1 MNNLTL
7 YQIADQY
14 LQAADKLSNL
24 DLPLEVVQDTLE
36 SLQGDLKDKA
46 INITYAM
53 KNMEAIANAIDKAID
68 QMVARREA
76 YLDRIE
82 HSELYLKTQ
91 MERTGITKISCD
103 YFELSIKNNP
113 PKVVIDSVNL
123 ILEGYMRLP
132 KPMPMEPDKNLIKEA
147 IKNGFE
153 VAGAHLESSTRL
165 EIK

>member
-14 LQAADKLSNL
+14 LQAADKLSDL
-24 DLPLEVVQDTLE
+24 DLPLEVIQDTLE

-46 INITYAM
+46 VSITYTM
-53 KNMEAIANAIDKAID
+53 KNIEAAADAIGKAID
-68 QMVARREA
+68 QMTMRREG

-82 HSELYLKTQ
+82 HSKFYLKTQ
-91 MERTGITKISCD
+91 MERAHITKISCTH
-103 YFELSIKNNP
+103 FELSIKNNP
-113 PKVVIDSVNL
+113 PKVIIDSVNL
-123 ILEGYMRLP
+123 IPESYMRLP
-132 KPMPMEPDKNLIKEA
+132 KPIPMEPDKNLIKEA
-147 IKNGFE
+147 IKNGLE